1 MDLTF
6 IEDGN
11 PSMTS
16 SGMVNF
22 SKRDKAA
29 TVIQDIQRFQ
39 HSTFSFVPVPE
50 LQEFIV
56 GNIQAAG
63 DVNEMHGRSLQLE
76 PRTLQEENNSGQV
89 PYVSTGSHMSAF
101 LMASIAF
108 QGTE

>member
-11 PSMTS
+11 PSLTP

-22 SKRDKAA
+22 SKCRKAA
-29 TVIQDIQRFQ
+29 AAIRDIQRFQ
-39 HSTFSFVPVPE
+39 TSPFLFKPVPE

-56 GNIQAAG
+56 GNLQAAR
-63 DVNEMHGRSLQLE
+63 DVNEMHERSLQLE
-76 PRTLQEENNSGQV
+76 PRTPQEENNGGEV

-101 LMASIAF
+101 LMASMAMR
-108 QGTE
+108 